1 MTTSAKNNGWK
12 GGEFCGK
19 ALVGTGVSAGIV
31 IGRALVWHDPFSN
44 PSRIDLGADAIEDEV
59 HRFSVAIQQSVAQI
73 HELKERVAEA
83 LGSRNAAV
91 FDAHV
96 MLVGDQAMLE
106 EVEATIRREQCNAE
120 FAFHTVLNRY
130 QDALRDLKDGYIR
143 DRLADIRD
151 VAARVIN
158 NLTGQCG
165 LSLAHLPDP
174 RVVIAHDLTPSET
187 ADIDR
192 QNVIGFATEIGSRT
206 SHTAIMARSLSI
218 PAVVGAPQLTNTV
231 YNDEMVI
238 LDGYRGL
245 LIPSPTEETLADYR
259 ARIESQQRWF
269 SNIQAEANLPPE
281 TPDGFRVRLAANIEQ
296 SDEIEQAKEQYGVG
310 IGLYRTE
317 YLFLNRPALP
327 NEEEQLAAYRQAA
340 EAILPRSVIFRTL
353 DIGGDKFLS
362 NLKLPNELNP
372 FLGNRAIRFCLE
384 RPEIFRTQIRAI
396 LRASAFGKV
405 RLMFP
410 MITTVEEIRQA
421 QNHVQDAKDQLRRE
435 KVAFNPYLDVGIMI
449 ETPAAAMLADKL
461 AEHVDFFSIGTNDLI
476 QYCMAA
482 DRSNPDVGW
491 LYQPCHP
498 ALIRLIKQVLAAA
511 CRHGRWVSVCGE
523 MAADPVTLP
532 LLLGL
537 GVQELSMSPMAL
549 PGVKRLIRRL
559 RMHQAETVVDQAL
572 ACSTAEEV
580 EKLCRNLIRQVDP
593 QSISIS

>member
-1 MTTSAKNNGWK
+1 MTTSAKNNGRN
-12 GGEFCGK
+12 GNAPSEA
-19 ALVGTGVSAGIV
+19 ALAGTGVSAGIV
-31 IGRALVWHDPFSN
+31 IGRALVWQDPFSN
-44 PSRIDLGADAIEDEV
+44 PARVDLAAEDIEEEV
-59 HRFSVAIQQSVAQI
+59 HRFAMAIQQSVDQI
-73 HELKERVAEA
+73 HELKERVADA
-83 LGSRNAAV
+83 LGSRDAAV

-106 EVEATIRREQCNAE
+106 EVEATIRREECNAE
-120 FAFHTVLNRY
+120 FAFQAVLTRY
-130 QDALRDLKDGYIR
+130 QDALRNLKDSYIR

-151 VAARVIN
+151 VAARVIA
-158 NLTGQCG
+158 NLTGQSG

-174 RVVIAHDLTPSET
+174 RIVIAHDLTPSET

-192 QNVIGFATEIGSRT
+192 RNVIGFATEIGSRT

-218 PAVVGAPQLTNTV
+218 PAVVGASQLTRRV

-245 LIPSPTEETLADYR
+245 VIPSPTKETLANYR
-259 ARIESQQRWF
+259 SRIESQQRWF
-269 SNIQAEANLPPE
+269 KNVQAEASLPPE
-281 TPDGFRVRLAANIEQ
+281 TPDGFRVRLAANIEHV
-296 SDEIEQAKEQYGVG
+296 DEIEQAKEKYGVG

-327 NEEEQLAAYRQAA
+327 TEEEQFAAYRQAA

-362 NLKLPNELNP
+362 NLELPTELNP

-410 MITTVEEIRQA
+410 MVTTVEEIRQA
-421 QNHVQDAKDQLRRE
+421 QEFVQEAKDQLRRE
-435 KVAFNPYLDVGIMI
+435 KAAFNPYLDVGMMI
-449 ETPAAAMLADKL
+449 ETPAAALLADKL

-482 DRSNPDVGW
+482 DRANPEVGW

-498 ALIRLIKQVLAAA
+498 ALIRLIRKVLTAA
-511 CRHGRWVSVCGE
+511 CRRKKWVSVCGE
-523 MAADPVTLP
+523 MAADPTTLP

-559 RMHQAETVVDQAL
+559 RMHQAEAIVKQAL
-572 ACSTAEEV
+572 TCSTAEEV
-580 EKLCRNLIRQVDP
+580 EELCTQLIRQVDP
-593 QSISIS
+593 QRDML